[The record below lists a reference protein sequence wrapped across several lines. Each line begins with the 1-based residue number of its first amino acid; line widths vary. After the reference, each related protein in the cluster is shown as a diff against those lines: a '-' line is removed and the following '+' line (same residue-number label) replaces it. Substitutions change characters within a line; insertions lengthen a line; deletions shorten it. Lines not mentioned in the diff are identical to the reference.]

1 MTDSSRLAA
10 LPRGP
15 RESPALQTARWLMRP
30 LAFLESCRRRF
41 GGTFTVRFVGHR
53 TPLVMI
59 SDPVAIR
66 ALYSERENRLTPGR
80 AVALGPLLGSRSILL
95 QEGTEHLQRRR
106 LMLPPFHGQRM
117 RAYED
122 LVAEIAEDELD
133 RCPVGQPFALHP
145 HLQHAT
151 LEVILKAVF
160 GVSEPQ
166 RSARLRRLL
175 PRLLDAASRGVPL
188 RRLVRRARDAG
199 PLPALGALRDE
210 IDRELFAEISE
221 RRRDPAVPDRQDI
234 LSLLIGAR
242 FEDGSTMDDHELR
255 DQLMTLL
262 IAGHDTTATALAWT
276 FDLLLRNPAALARLI
291 AEVDQA
297 DDDDNYLRAVI
308 AEALRLRPVV
318 PFSSRR
324 IASELRA
331 DGFVLPQGT
340 DVYPA
345 TWLTHTRPDLY
356 PRPFAFRPERFLE
369 KAPTTYGWIP
379 FGGGVHRCLGAAF
392 AEMEMRVMLRSA
404 LRTRTLTAASAHPER
419 PIWRG
424 ATVSPQHGT
433 RITIS
438 PRSEPPPARRHPPL
452 LEHNHPAPD
461 RTHKEGRSCRA

>member
-1 MTDSSRLAA
+1 
-10 LPRGP
+10 
-15 RESPALQTARWLMRP
+15 MRP

-41 GGTFTVRFVGHR
+41 GDTFTVRFVGHR
-53 TPLVMI
+53 TPLVII

-122 LVAEIAEDELD
+122 LVAEIAENEFD
-133 RCPVGQPFALHP
+133 RWPVGRPFALHP

-160 GVSEPQ
+160 GVSDPQ
-166 RSARLRRLL
+166 RLARLRRLL
-175 PRLLDAASRGVPL
+175 PQLLDAASSGVQL
-188 RRLVRRARDAG
+188 RRLMRRARDAG
-199 PLPALGALRDE
+199 PVPALRAFRDE
-210 IDRELFAEISE
+210 IDRELFAEIFE
-221 RRRDPAVPDRQDI
+221 RRRDPAVSGRQDI
-234 LSLLIGAR
+234 LSRLIGAR
-242 FEDGSTMDDHELR
+242 FEDGSSMDDHELR

-262 IAGHDTTATALAWT
+262 IAGQDTTATALAWT
-276 FDLLLRNPAALARLI
+276 FDLLLRSPAALARLI

-297 DDDDNYLRAVI
+297 DDDYLRAVI
-308 AEALRLRPVV
+308 AESLRLRPVV

-324 IASELRA
+324 IASDLHA
-331 DGFVLPQGT
+331 DGFVLPPGT

-345 TWLTHTRPDLY
+345 TWLTHTRRDLY
-356 PRPFAFRPERFLE
+356 PQPFAFRPERFLE

-392 AEMEMRVMLRSA
+392 AEMEMRVVLRSA
-404 LRTRTLTAASAHPER
+404 LRTRTLTAASVHPER

-424 ATVSPQHGT
+424 ATVSPQQGT
-433 RITIS
+433 RITMS
-438 PRSEPPPARRHPPL
+438 PRSEPLPARRHPPL
-452 LEHNHPAPD
+452 LEHNHPASDP
-461 RTHKEGRSCRA
+461 THEDGRSCRA